1 MAPRPAEKHGCFVR
15 GGESVRGGEP
25 EKPCIPAASPLCPH
39 AKGLLCLQF
48 FSVSSVQNHIPP
60 RVRHGVLYA
69 LLSYGAWGILPVY
82 WKGFGSAS
90 PIEVIS
96 HRLVWSFVFLGILV
110 AARGGMRE
118 CLRILRAPRL
128 IGVLC
133 VTSLLLSA
141 NWGLFVLG
149 VNSGRIVE
157 SSLGYF
163 INPLF
168 NVLLGCVVLRERLAR
183 AQVVAVALAA
193 AGVAVFGWHLG
204 HVPWIAVG
212 LAGTFGFY
220 GLIRKMV
227 PIHPLPGLF
236 METALITPAATAIAA
251 LFVVRGDAHFP
262 GSAGTTL
269 LFVSA
274 GIITAIPLLWFNAA
288 AKILPLTM
296 MGFLQYL
303 APTLQLLVGVLAYR
317 EPFTLRHMLAFG
329 LIWTAIAVFLG
340 TAARRQKAK
349 AECGN
354 LQSP

>member
-1 MAPRPAEKHGCFVR
+1 MRR
-15 GGESVRGGEP
+15 
-25 EKPCIPAASPLCPH
+25 
-39 AKGLLCLQF
+39 
-48 FSVSSVQNHIPP
+48 
-60 RVRHGVLYA
+60 GVLYA
-69 LLSYGAWGILPVY
+69 LLSYGAWGILPIY

-110 AARGGMRE
+110 AGRGEIRE

-128 IGVLC
+128 IGILG
-133 VTSLLLSA
+133 VTALLLSA

-168 NVLLGCVVLRERLAR
+168 NVLLGCIALRERLTRVQSVAVVL
-183 AQVVAVALAA
+183 AVAGVVA
-193 AGVAVFGWHLG
+193 FGWHLG
-204 HVPWIAVG
+204 HVPWIALG
-212 LAGTFGFY
+212 LAVTFGFY

-236 METALITPAATAIAA
+236 VETVLLTPTAAAIA
-251 LFVVRGDAHFP
+251 VVFAARGDAYFP
-262 GSAGTTL
+262 GSTGMML
-269 LFVSA
+269 LFVSS
-274 GIITAIPLLWFNAA
+274 GVITAIPLLWFNVA

-303 APTLQLLVGVLAYR
+303 APTLQLLVGVLVYH
-317 EPFTLRHMLAFG
+317 ESFTLRHMLAFG
-329 LIWTAIAVFLG
+329 LIWAAIALFFG
-340 TAARRQKAK
+340 TAARRRGRPEAAASQAR
-349 AECGN
+349 GRQ
-354 LQSP
+354 LL